1 MRQAAT
7 PQQALPLFHINVKLV
22 AGASL
27 SARGRV
33 AAAAAAR
40 ASQHH
45 SVLAEERGSLER
57 ALAFLGLLMPWP
69 SRHTAG
75 VGEGSL
81 CGVCMGIEYEWY
93 VP

>member
-22 AGASL
+22 AGTSL
-27 SARGRV
+27 PARGRV

-45 SVLAEERGSLER
+45 SVLAKERGSLER
-57 ALAFLGLLMPWP
+57 ALALGLLMPGP

-81 CGVCMGIEYEWY
+81 CGVCMGIECEWY
-93 VP
+93 AP